1 MAVIFTL
8 VVGSSTSGG
17 RGGRLAATNG
27 GRGGRLAATNEI
39 QTNANI
45 EKILFM
51 ISQTNY
57 RYNQFG
63 ENASSVQSMIN
74 VDINNTI
81 LASKNKISYI
91 FLCIPQLNQ
100 WKI

>member
-1 MAVIFTL
+1 MYNFQLLPRTLLAVTFTL
-8 VVGSSTSGG
+8 VSSTSGG

-63 ENASSVQSMIN
+63 ENASSVQSTIN
-74 VDINNTI
+74 VDINSNI
-81 LASKNKISYI
+81 LV
-91 FLCIPQLNQ
+91 NQ
-100 WKI
+100 H